1 MWLGVS
7 ETRGPCHCA
16 HLPCLILQ
24 MSLGP
29 QRGSVSGC
37 MAELGV
43 VSVCPY
49 FRSVRLSNSL
59 FSLSS
64 LTFTLSQETLGKSLH
79 VSGLSFSICKL
90 VSLLSLVPYFG
101 EAYEFL

>member
-7 ETRGPCHCA
+7 DTRGLCHCVC
-16 HLPCLILQ
+16 LPCLILQ

-29 QRGSVSGC
+29 QRGSASGC
-37 MAELGV
+37 MAELGL
-43 VSVCPY
+43 VSVYPY
-49 FRSVRLSNSL
+49 LRSVILSNSL
-59 FSLSS
+59 FSFSS
-64 LTFTLSQETLGKSLH
+64 LPFSLSQETLGKSLH
-79 VSGLSFSICKL
+79 VSGLGFSVCKL